1 MYNVTVNPV
10 NEAGL
15 GKAAN
20 VLFFSKQGMTGVFL
34 HAVKS
39 IANLDI
45 AEPPKGVTATVSNDK
60 KFINISW
67 NYTSFS
73 DAGGFF
79 VYNVTVAAPTQSPY
93 SKILSYNVTSVSVPD
108 PIPNVL
114 YTVTVGYIV
123 YDGGDVAGPV
133 ATTSVVMVVST
144 SSPSSG
150 GLNIGM
156 LHLIIIT
163 LITLFNRSICQCCI
177 FWCCHNF
184 TLNFAH
190 LHHYYCYYV
199 SNA

>member
-1 MYNVTVNPV
+1 M
-10 NEAGL
+10 
-15 GKAAN
+15 
-20 VLFFSKQGMTGVFL
+20 
-34 HAVKS
+34 
-39 IANLDI
+39 I
-45 AEPPKGVTATVSNDK
+45 ATVSDDK

-73 DAGGFF
+73 DTGGFF

-93 SKILSYNVTSVSVPD
+93 TMILSYNVTLVSVPD

-133 ATTSVVMVVST
+133 VTTSIVMTIST
-144 SSPSSG
+144 SNPSSG

-163 LITLFNRSICQCCI
+163 SVKFLTGIYASAASFGVVITLLIIVLI
-177 FWCCHNF
+177 FIIIIA
-184 TLNFAH
+184 TM
-190 LHHYYCYYV
+190 
-199 SNA
+199 

>member
-1 MYNVTVNPV
+1 
-10 NEAGL
+10 
-15 GKAAN
+15 
-20 VLFFSKQGMTGVFL
+20 MTGVFL

-93 SKILSYNVTSVSVPD
+93 TKILSYNVTSVSVPD

-123 YDGGDVAGPV
+123 YDGGDVVGPV
-133 ATTSVVMVVST
+133 ATTSVVMTINT
-144 SSPSSG
+144 SNPSSG

-163 LITLFNRSICQCCI
+163 LVKFFHRNICQCCI
-177 FWCCHNF
+177 IWCCHNF
-184 TLNFAH
+184 THNCTC
-190 LHHYYCYYV
+190 LHHHY
-199 SNA
+199 

>member
-1 MYNVTVNPV
+1 M
-10 NEAGL
+10 
-15 GKAAN
+15 
-20 VLFFSKQGMTGVFL
+20 
-34 HAVKS
+34 
-39 IANLDI
+39 
-45 AEPPKGVTATVSNDK
+45 TATVSNDK

-79 VYNVTVAAPTQSPY
+79 VYNVTVAAPTQSFY
-93 SKILSYNVTSVSVPD
+93 TMILSYNVTSVRVPD

-133 ATTSVVMVVST
+133 ANTSVVMVVST
-144 SSPSSG
+144 SSPSG

-163 LITLFNRSICQCCI
+163 LVTFFNRNICQCCI
-177 FWCCHNF
+177 IWYCHSF
-184 TLNFAH
+184 TFNSTH

>member
-1 MYNVTVNPV
+1 MY
-10 NEAGL
+10 
-15 GKAAN
+15 
-20 VLFFSKQGMTGVFL
+20 FC
-34 HAVKS
+34 HKS
-39 IANLDI
+39 ITNLDI

-93 SKILSYNVTSVSVPD
+93 TMILSYNVTSVSVPD

-114 YTVTVGYIV
+114 YTVTVGYII
-123 YDGGDVAGPV
+123 YDGGYVVGPV
-133 ATTSVVMVVST
+133 ANTSVVMTVST

-163 LITLFNRSICQCCI
+163 LVTFLTGVYATAASFGVVITLLII
-177 FWCCHNF
+177 V
-184 TLNFAH
+184 LIIIIIIK
-190 LHHYYCYYV
+190 
-199 SNA
+199 

>member
-1 MYNVTVNPV
+1 M
-10 NEAGL
+10 
-15 GKAAN
+15 
-20 VLFFSKQGMTGVFL
+20 
-34 HAVKS
+34 
-39 IANLDI
+39 
-45 AEPPKGVTATVSNDK
+45 TATVSDDMR
-60 KFINISW
+60 FINISW

-123 YDGGDVAGPV
+123 YDGGDIAGPV

-144 SSPSSG
+144 SSPSSD

-156 LHLIIIT
+156 LLVIIVTIFKFLLGIYVSAASIGVVITLLIIV
-163 LITLFNRSICQCCI
+163 LI
-177 FWCCHNF
+177 F
-184 TLNFAH
+184 TIIK
-190 LHHYYCYYV
+190 
-199 SNA
+199 

>member
-1 MYNVTVNPV
+1 M
-10 NEAGL
+10 
-15 GKAAN
+15 
-20 VLFFSKQGMTGVFL
+20 
-34 HAVKS
+34 
-39 IANLDI
+39 
-45 AEPPKGVTATVSNDK
+45 TATVSKDN
-60 KFINISW
+60 KFINVSW

-93 SKILSYNVTSVSVPD
+93 TKILSYNVTSISVPD

-133 ATTSVVMVVST
+133 ATTSVVMTVST

-150 GLNIGM
+150 GLNIGT

-163 LITLFNRSICQCCI
+163 LVTLFNRSICQCCI
-177 FWCCHNF
+177 IWCCHNF
-184 TLNFAH
+184 THNCAYLR
-190 LHHYYCYYV
+190 HYYCYYV

>member
-1 MYNVTVNPV
+1 M
-10 NEAGL
+10 
-15 GKAAN
+15 
-20 VLFFSKQGMTGVFL
+20 
-34 HAVKS
+34 
-39 IANLDI
+39 
-45 AEPPKGVTATVSNDK
+45 TATVSDDMR
-60 KFINISW
+60 FINISW

-123 YDGGDVAGPV
+123 YDGGDIAGPV

-144 SSPSSG
+144 SSPSSD

-156 LHLIIIT
+156 LLVIIVTIFKFLLGIYASAASIGVVITLLIIV
-163 LITLFNRSICQCCI
+163 LI
-177 FWCCHNF
+177 F
-184 TLNFAH
+184 TIIK
-190 LHHYYCYYV
+190 
-199 SNA
+199 

>member
-1 MYNVTVNPV
+1 M
-10 NEAGL
+10 
-15 GKAAN
+15 
-20 VLFFSKQGMTGVFL
+20 
-34 HAVKS
+34 
-39 IANLDI
+39 
-45 AEPPKGVTATVSNDK
+45 TATVSKDN
-60 KFINISW
+60 KFINVSW
-67 NYTSFS
+67 NYISFS

-79 VYNVTVAAPTQSPY
+79 VYNVTVVAPTQSLY
-93 SKILSYNVTSVSVPD
+93 TKILSYNVTSVSVPD

-163 LITLFNRSICQCCI
+163 LVTFLTGIYASAASFGVVITLLLILLI
-177 FWCCHNF
+177 FIIIIV
-184 TLNFAH
+184 TM
-190 LHHYYCYYV
+190 
-199 SNA
+199 

>member
-1 MYNVTVNPV
+1 M
-10 NEAGL
+10 
-15 GKAAN
+15 
-20 VLFFSKQGMTGVFL
+20 
-34 HAVKS
+34 
-39 IANLDI
+39 
-45 AEPPKGVTATVSNDK
+45 TATVSDDMR
-60 KFINISW
+60 FINISW

-123 YDGGDVAGPV
+123 YDGGDIAGPV

-144 SSPSSG
+144 SSPSSD

-156 LHLIIIT
+156 LLVIIVTLFKFLLGIYVSAASIGVVITLLIIV
-163 LITLFNRSICQCCI
+163 LI
-177 FWCCHNF
+177 F
-184 TLNFAH
+184 TIIK
-190 LHHYYCYYV
+190 
-199 SNA
+199 

>member
-1 MYNVTVNPV
+1 MY
-10 NEAGL
+10 
-15 GKAAN
+15 
-20 VLFFSKQGMTGVFL
+20 FC
-34 HAVKS
+34 HKS
-39 IANLDI
+39 ITKLDVT
-45 AEPPKGVTATVSNDK
+45 EPPKGVTATVSNDK

-73 DAGGFF
+73 DTGGFF

-93 SKILSYNVTSVSVPD
+93 TKILSYNVTSVSVLD

-133 ATTSVVMVVST
+133 ATTSVVMAVST

-150 GLNIGM
+150 GLNNGM

-163 LITLFNRSICQCCI
+163 LVKFLTGVYASAASFGVFIALLVIVLI
-177 FWCCHNF
+177 FIIIIK
-184 TLNFAH
+184 
-190 LHHYYCYYV
+190 
-199 SNA
+199 